1 MEEECLETKVSTLY
15 AARVICQELRITWFS
30 TSTYMFEDVA
40 HPDVERLAC
49 YWGVFFEKVGVG
61 LLPEGVEVGL
71 QLEDLGLPPGAAA
84 WGDGCSVC
92 GFAAELLGC
101 LGEF

>member
-1 MEEECLETKVSTLY
+1 
-15 AARVICQELRITWFS
+15 
-30 TSTYMFEDVA
+30 MFEDVA

-49 YWGVFFEKVGVG
+49 YWGVLFEEVRVG

-84 WGDGCSVC
+84 WGDSCAVC

-101 LGEF
+101 LGEFGGVDHDASH